1 MSAYEKSEKERA
13 EQQRRSERQKPEL
26 FSGVCPYNLQQR
38 YQLNVNNLVI
48 NKFYNNSRLGRPP
61 FSDPQRRAWED
72 CVWKVL
78 RKQFGR
84 HDRQT
89 VKRIPTKLPS
99 DSHISNKLFG
109 WLLEDFER
117 FVNYTMDVPEAL
129 EEFAKE
135 EAKADYESIT
145 HGRVL
150 RV

>member
-1 MSAYEKSEKERA
+1 MPRAHYMSAYEKSEKERA
-13 EQQRRSERQKPEL
+13 EQLRQIERRKYEL

-84 HDRQT
+84 HDRQSA
-89 VKRIPTKLPS
+89 KRIPKELPYGQ
-99 DSHISNKLFG
+99 HISGVVMG
-109 WLLEDFER
+109 WLLESFEL
-117 FVNYTMDVPEAL
+117 FINYTMDVPAAL
-129 EEFAKE
+129 KEFARE
-135 EAKADYESIT
+135 EAKEYENAGIC
-145 HGRVL
+145 
-150 RV
+150 